1 MSGRRVLGMLA
12 LGVACVGCR
21 SASEPTERR
30 ASGYVEATEVRI
42 AAKVAGRVRAV
53 NAVEGARVGAGDLL
67 VTLST
72 TDTDLATDRAMAER
86 AQADAQLRLLRAG
99 SRPEDI
105 SQAEAQVAAASADR
119 RAAESEL
126 AAAKTD
132 EARYEQ
138 LVQKRAGTVK
148 QRDDA
153 VARRELAEAR
163 VRAAA
168 DRAAAASATLSR
180 LRAGARAE
188 ELDAARARV
197 DAIDAE
203 LAVLK
208 DRRVE
213 ATITA
218 PSAGIVTSRL
228 VEPGELVAVGAPAGR
243 AHGPRPRVGERVRRR
258 DRGAHAE
265 DRAAG
270 HDCDGCRRQDARS
283 GRRHRATRG
292 VHAQERSDGDRTR
305 QARLPREGH
314 RGEQQRDSEAGH
326 AGRRRARDGGGVM
339 NRRGHRDRRRAQV
352 IWFDRRARRRHVR
365 CSDG

>member
-168 DRAAAASATLSR
+168 DREAAASATLSR

-228 VEPGELVAVGAPAGR
+228 VEPGELVAAGAP
-243 AHGPRPRVGERVRRR
+243 VVVLM
-258 DRGAHAE
+258 DL
-265 DRAAG
+265 DRAWVNVYVEETVVPTLKIGQPVTIAT
-270 HDCDGCRRQDARS
+270 DA
-283 GRRHRATRG
+283 
-292 VHAQERSDGDRTR
+292 GDRMPGQVAVIAPRAEFTPR
-305 QARLPREGH
+305 NVQTATERARLVYRVKVTVENSNGILKPGMPVDVELGT
-314 RGEQQRDSEAGH
+314 AG
-326 AGRRRARDGGGVM
+326 A
-339 NRRGHRDRRRAQV
+339 
-352 IWFDRRARRRHVR
+352 
-365 CSDG
+365 S

>member
-12 LGVACVGCR
+12 LAVVCGCR
-21 SASEPTERR
+21 SASEPLERR

-42 AAKVAGRVRAV
+42 AGKVPGRVQAV
-53 NAVEGARVGAGDLL
+53 NVVEGARVGAGDLL

-72 TDTDLATDRAMAER
+72 TDTDLAADRAMAER

-105 SQAEAQVAAASADR
+105 SQAEAQVAAATADQ

-153 VARRELAEAR
+153 VARRDLADAR
-163 VRAAA
+163 VRAAT

-180 LRAGARAE
+180 LRAGARSE

-197 DAIDAE
+197 AAIDAE

-208 DRRVE
+208 DRRAE
-213 ATITA
+213 ATISA

-228 VEPGELVAVGAPAGR
+228 VEPGELVAVGAPL
-243 AHGPRPRVGERVRRR
+243 VVLM
-258 DRGAHAE
+258 DL
-265 DRAAG
+265 D
-270 HDCDGCRRQDARS
+270 DAWVNAYVEETVVPTLRIGQS
-283 GRRHRATRG
+283 VIIATD
-292 VHAQERSDGDRTR
+292 AGDRLPGQVAVIAPRAEFTPR
-305 QARLPREGH
+305 NVQTATERARLVYRVKVTVDNSKGILKPGMPVDVELGT
-314 RGEQQRDSEAGH
+314 AGP
-326 AGRRRARDGGGVM
+326 
-339 NRRGHRDRRRAQV
+339 
-352 IWFDRRARRRHVR
+352 
-365 CSDG
+365 S